1 MKNVLENI
9 EFNKNQKVKKSN
21 VITKKSAAIFM
32 AALCLSL
39 SSGTYTENV
48 YAVRSINQIQS
59 EKNQVKSNLDAVNS
73 ELVSLMANVDALTTE
88 ISSKEEEIKALKENI
103 GYAEKAVD
111 DQYKAIKLRLKYTYE
126 NSSTNNILTIILGSK
141 SIGDFINRVEYVNSI
156 YKYDEDLLETYDA
169 TEKELENLK
178 KIAEEDKVTLEAKRN
193 ELAAGQ
199 AQLNAKIAS
208 LKAKMGNIDKELKE
222 AQEIARKKAEEE
234 RRRAMLEQ
242 ERRATSARGGRH
254 RGKEYSYME
263 GGNPEG
269 SVNGGSIVGY
279 ANQFVGN
286 PYVWGGNSLTDGVDC
301 SGFVHQV
308 YGKFGH
314 KLPRYSQS
322 FLGVGKPVGI
332 DNIQPGDI
340 VIYPGHVAMYA
351 GGGKIVE
358 AQDPKHGITNNRSVH
373 SGRILGIRRL

>member
-222 AQEIARKKAEEE
+222 AQEIARKK
-234 RRRAMLEQ
+234 
-242 ERRATSARGGRH
+242 G
-254 RGKEYSYME
+254 
-263 GGNPEG
+263 
-269 SVNGGSIVGY
+269 
-279 ANQFVGN
+279 
-286 PYVWGGNSLTDGVDC
+286 
-301 SGFVHQV
+301 
-308 YGKFGH
+308 
-314 KLPRYSQS
+314 
-322 FLGVGKPVGI
+322 
-332 DNIQPGDI
+332 
-340 VIYPGHVAMYA
+340 
-351 GGGKIVE
+351 
-358 AQDPKHGITNNRSVH
+358 
-373 SGRILGIRRL
+373 